1 MSTSKHVLSKFKKK
15 SFFNVCGN
23 TNLKSGVIN
32 VKPNLIFQKK
42 KTVHSNNAYYVVFK
56 LTS

>member
-1 MSTSKHVLSKFKKK
+1 MTTSNHVLSKFKKK

-32 VKPNLIFQKK
+32 VKPNLIFQK
-42 KTVHSNNAYYVVFK
+42 
-56 LTS
+56 